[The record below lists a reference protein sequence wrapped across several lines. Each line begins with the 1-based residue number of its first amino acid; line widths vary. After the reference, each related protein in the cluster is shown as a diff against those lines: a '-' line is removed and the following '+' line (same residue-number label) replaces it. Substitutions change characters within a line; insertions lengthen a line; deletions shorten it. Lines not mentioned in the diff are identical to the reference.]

1 MRRSVVGKS
10 LTRKI
15 IESHFVKGSM
25 EAGEEVFIKVDQTLT
40 HDINAVMTYLAFEA
54 IGIDRVRTECS
65 VSYLDHNL
73 LYVNNMTPDDH
84 IYLQSV
90 AKRYGVY
97 VSRPGNGICHTVHVA
112 RFGAPGKISMGGD
125 SHTPHGGSIGMLAI
139 GVGGMDVATAMTG
152 VPMRLKMPK
161 VVNVRLT
168 GELRPGVNAKE
179 IILEML
185 RRESVKGGLGKVYE
199 YTGPGAATLEVP
211 QRATITNMGAEMGA
225 TTSIFPADE
234 QVHKFM
240 KAQGRE
246 KDYVELLPDEDAQY
260 DEVIELDLS
269 ELEPL
274 IACPHLPDQ
283 VIPLK
288 DVERKP
294 VQQVFIGSCTN
305 ASYADI
311 AKAAE
316 VFRGR
321 HVHEQVS
328 CTCGI
333 ASKQTYRELLRDGYI
348 DILLEAGVRLLEIA
362 CGPCCAIGQTPPTN
376 GIAVRT
382 SNRNFKGRSGN
393 PTASIYLVSPESA
406 AATAVLGTF
415 ASAEEVMGSS
425 IDTLTGIEEP
435 KEYLVDD
442 SMILPPLPPEEAR
455 KTEVV
460 KGPNIKFLPVPE
472 EPQQKMSVPVSLKTL
487 DNVSTDDI
495 TPASAEFSSM
505 RSNIPLMSQYCYH
518 RYAPDFA
525 ARAKELGRSII
536 VGGENY
542 GQGSSREHAAINP
555 MYLGVK
561 CVIAKSIARIHKGN
575 LVNHGIIPMLFE
587 DPADYDKI
595 DQMDQLEV
603 NGLLDQIP
611 ARKVT
616 VQDTTKG
623 FSFNVVLDLTDNE
636 LDVVLAGGQLRYL
649 KKQLSEMS
657 E

>member
-1 MRRSVVGKS
+1 
-10 LTRKI
+10 
-15 IESHFVKGSM
+15 
-25 EAGEEVFIKVDQTLT
+25 
-40 HDINAVMTYLAFEA
+40 
-54 IGIDRVRTECS
+54 
-65 VSYLDHNL
+65 
-73 LYVNNMTPDDH
+73 
-84 IYLQSV
+84 
-90 AKRYGVY
+90 
-97 VSRPGNGICHTVHVA
+97 
-112 RFGAPGKISMGGD
+112 
-125 SHTPHGGSIGMLAI
+125 
-139 GVGGMDVATAMTG
+139 
-152 VPMRLKMPK
+152 
-161 VVNVRLT
+161 
-168 GELRPGVNAKE
+168 
-179 IILEML
+179 ML

-425 IDTLTGIEEP
+425 IDTLSGIEEP

-455 KTEVV
+455 MTEVV

-611 ARKVT
+611 TRKVT